1 MALAEQIQRAKKK
14 IRELKKVSPESFPE
28 YSRLYQASLVLK
40 AAQDEYN
47 AAKKAWRNL
56 GR

>member
-1 MALAEQIQRAKKK
+1 MALAEQVQRAKKK
-14 IRELKKVSPESFPE
+14 IRELKKVIPESFPE